1 MDMFKEKDDHQP
13 EFEKKLVDGREEEL
27 NELKAWLF
35 RENIRVET
43 EKKDLKH
50 RQEEFLKEKQQ
61 FQREMDEVNRRLVVE
76 RKRLKQDE
84 LFFDKKMDILKSGF
98 LQLDAERKQL
108 NREKQE
114 FAGEKRGEEKVR
126 RMEYSQMT
134 AKLLF
139 QGVKSQLALKK
150 RYRDLL
156 KMFHPD
162 NIAGDHE
169 MVLLINA
176 AYEELKEEYDIGKRA

>member
-1 MDMFKEKDDHQP
+1 
-13 EFEKKLVDGREEEL
+13 
-27 NELKAWLF
+27 
-35 RENIRVET
+35 
-43 EKKDLKH
+43 
-50 RQEEFLKEKQQ
+50 
-61 FQREMDEVNRRLVVE
+61 
-76 RKRLKQDE
+76 
-84 LFFDKKMDILKSGF
+84 
-98 LQLDAERKQL
+98 
-108 NREKQE
+108 
-114 FAGEKRGEEKVR
+114 
-126 RMEYSQMT
+126 MEYSQMT

-176 AYEELKEEYDIGKRA
+176 AYEELREEYEMGKRA

>member
-1 MDMFKEKDDHQP
+1 MDMFKEKDEHQP
-13 EFEKKLVDGREEEL
+13 EFEKKLADGREEEL

-61 FQREMDEVNRRLVVE
+61 FRREMDEVNRRLVVE

>member
-1 MDMFKEKDDHQP
+1 MDMFKEKDEHQP

-61 FQREMDEVNRRLVVE
+61 FRREMDEVNRRLVVE

-108 NREKQE
+108 NREKLE
-114 FAGEKRGEEKVR
+114 FEF
-126 RMEYSQMT
+126 
-134 AKLLF
+134 L
-139 QGVKSQLALKK
+139 
-150 RYRDLL
+150 
-156 KMFHPD
+156 
-162 NIAGDHE
+162 
-169 MVLLINA
+169 
-176 AYEELKEEYDIGKRA
+176 

>member
-1 MDMFKEKDDHQP
+1 
-13 EFEKKLVDGREEEL
+13 
-27 NELKAWLF
+27 
-35 RENIRVET
+35 
-43 EKKDLKH
+43 
-50 RQEEFLKEKQQ
+50 
-61 FQREMDEVNRRLVVE
+61 MDEVNRRFVVE

-84 LFFDKKMDILKSGF
+84 QFFDKKMEILKSGF

-114 FAGEKRGEEKVR
+114 FAGKKEGEEKVR
-126 RMEYSQMT
+126 RMEYSQVT

-139 QGVKSQLALKK
+139 QGVRSQLALKK
-150 RYRDLL
+150 RYRDLI

-169 MVLLINA
+169 MVLLINEV
-176 AYEELKEEYDIGKRA
+176 YEELKEEYEIGKRA

>member
-1 MDMFKEKDDHQP
+1 MDMFKEKDEHQP

-43 EKKDLKH
+43 EKKDLKN

-61 FQREMDEVNRRLVVE
+61 FRREMDEVNRRLVVE